1 MSFNAR
7 FVGAKSRALVL
18 FFAMA
23 TSFALTAVFRAVFLA
38 VFRVLR
44 FVLVAIVGFHIHN
57 ITPFFKIKAC
67 LIG

>member
-1 MSFNAR
+1 MSFKAR

-23 TSFALTAVFRAVFLA
+23 TSFAFTAVFRAVFLA
-38 VFRVLR
+38 VLR

-57 ITPFFKIKAC
+57 ITPFLKLRRIFF
-67 LIG
+67 G